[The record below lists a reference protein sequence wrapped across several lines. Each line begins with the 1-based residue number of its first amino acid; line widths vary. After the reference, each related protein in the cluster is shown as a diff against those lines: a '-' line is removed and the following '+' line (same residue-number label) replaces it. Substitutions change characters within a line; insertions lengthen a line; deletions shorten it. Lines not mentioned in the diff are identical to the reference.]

1 GLVRH
6 VSALGLAH
14 VDLTPKPPKAVV
26 FLHCSQ
32 TADFS
37 SAASSGIVIN
47 QARGEIRT
55 GIVPVSELEALA
67 DDPKVKRIIAS
78 RILRPLLDLAAA
90 KVRLPAFRTSSNL
103 TGKSVVVGIVDTGI
117 DSTHPD
123 FQGRINRIWD
133 QTANGPGVAEG
144 TYGLELKGNSLSACK
159 DEDGHGTHVA
169 GIAAGAGAKFKGV
182 APKATYVIVKTDFQD
197 AHIADGIRYV
207 FRVAGELGL
216 PAVVN
221 LSLGGH
227 SDAHDGTDSLSMTI
241 DQETRAG
248 RIVCCAAGNEGNDN
262 IHAQVALGPASQT
275 VRFQIPQ
282 NSVGQAE
289 LNGWYPGTDKLEI
302 AVRRP
307 GPGGLVTPFQ
317 KVSTSGQFSHLYNLG
332 D

>member
-1 GLVRH
+1 MAIKSKKIDPALMRVVEDFEAEGTVGLVRH

-55 GIVPVSELEALA
+55 GIVPVSEVEALA

-78 RILRPLLDLAAA
+78 RKLRPLLDLAAA

-133 QTANGPGVAEG
+133 QTADGPGVAEG
-144 TYGLELKGNSLSACK
+144 TYGLELKGNSLSAC
-159 DEDGHGTHVA
+159 
-169 GIAAGAGAKFKGV
+169 
-182 APKATYVIVKTDFQD
+182 
-197 AHIADGIRYV
+197 
-207 FRVAGELGL
+207 
-216 PAVVN
+216 
-221 LSLGGH
+221 
-227 SDAHDGTDSLSMTI
+227 
-241 DQETRAG
+241 
-248 RIVCCAAGNEGNDN
+248 
-262 IHAQVALGPASQT
+262 
-275 VRFQIPQ
+275 
-282 NSVGQAE
+282 
-289 LNGWYPGTDKLEI
+289 
-302 AVRRP
+302 
-307 GPGGLVTPFQ
+307 
-317 KVSTSGQFSHLYNLG
+317 
-332 D
+332 